1 MNFDSNAQNL
11 ITPEDLTKILNISK
25 SSVYR
30 LVDNRS
36 LPFYK
41 VGGNLRFSL
50 TDIDSYLKEVRIES
64 ISKQYECI
72 QKK

>member
-1 MNFDSNAQNL
+1 MNVGSTIQNL
-11 ITPEDLTKILNISK
+11 ITPDELAKLFKISK

-30 LVDNRS
+30 LVDSRV

-41 VGGNLRFSL
+41 VGGNLRFSAK
-50 TDIDSYLKEVRIES
+50 DIDEYLGNVRFES
-64 ISKQYECI
+64 MQKQYECI

>member
-72 QKK
+72 

>member
-1 MNFDSNAQNL
+1 MNVGSTIQNL
-11 ITPEDLTKILNISK
+11 ITPDELAKLFKISK

-30 LVDNRS
+30 LVDSRV

-41 VGGNLRFSL
+41 VGGNLRFSVI
-50 TDIDSYLKEVRIES
+50 DIDEYLGNVRFES
-64 ISKQYECI
+64 MQKQYECI

>member
-1 MNFDSNAQNL
+1 MNVGSTIQNL
-11 ITPEDLTKILNISK
+11 ITPDELAKLFKISK

-30 LVDNRS
+30 LVDSRV

-41 VGGNLRFSL
+41 VGGNLRFSA
-50 TDIDSYLKEVRIES
+50 TDIDEYLGNVRFES
-64 ISKQYECI
+64 MQRQYEYI

>member
-50 TDIDSYLKEVRIES
+50 TDIGRYLKEVRIES
-64 ISKQYECI
+64 ISK
-72 QKK
+72 

>member
-64 ISKQYECI
+64 ISK
-72 QKK
+72 